1 MLVLILAAALLMGPV
16 GTSLAHCVTEGA
28 ADHDPSPASTEP
40 VVSAVPMHD
49 CSGTTPAADLD
60 PAVHP
65 DPRRAPSLVADLD
78 LDAEGGS
85 PVEPSGFS
93 PPAPTSHAAPRSRA
107 PTSSLRSV
115 RTVVLLV

>member
-1 MLVLILAAALLMGPV
+1 MLALLLAAALLMGPV
-16 GTSLAHCVTEGA
+16 GTSLAQCVTEGG
-28 ADHDPSPASTEP
+28 ADHDPGPAPTEP
-40 VVSAVPMHD
+40 VVSAVHMHD

-65 DPRRAPSLVADLD
+65 DPRRAPSLAAALD

-85 PVEPSGFS
+85 LVGASEFS
-93 PPAPTSHAAPRSRA
+93 PLVPTPPAAPRSRA